1 MEYRDIL
8 YETDERLAFI
18 TLNRPEKLNALSNNL
33 RAEIM
38 DAMREAEHDPEVGV
52 IILKA
57 AGRSFSAGYDLSPS
71 RTAKD
76 DEYVDPRS
84 KMPPTGTTH
93 PGRDQWARHVV
104 MTNWT
109 IWELAKPVIAQ
120 IQGYCLAGG
129 TELATIC
136 DFRIVAEDAN
146 IGYPPVRAMTTM
158 DMVWSPWHLPPAIA
172 REFAFVGD
180 NISGTKMAQYGWAN
194 YAVPIEDLDEFTIKF
209 ARRMGYIDNEM
220 LMFTKRAVNR
230 QYEAMGIREG
240 LAAGTEI
247 QALSARRDAASE
259 WGRRVRDDGLKSA
272 LEWRDGPFR
281 DFRGVYDSAPKERA
295 VAGMDK
301 SGKKD
306 S

>member
-172 REFAFVGD
+172 
-180 NISGTKMAQYGWAN
+180 
-194 YAVPIEDLDEFTIKF
+194 
-209 ARRMGYIDNEM
+209 
-220 LMFTKRAVNR
+220 
-230 QYEAMGIREG
+230 
-240 LAAGTEI
+240 
-247 QALSARRDAASE
+247 
-259 WGRRVRDDGLKSA
+259 
-272 LEWRDGPFR
+272 
-281 DFRGVYDSAPKERA
+281 
-295 VAGMDK
+295 
-301 SGKKD
+301 
-306 S
+306 

>member
-1 MEYRDIL
+1 M
-8 YETDERLAFI
+8 
-18 TLNRPEKLNALSNNL
+18 
-33 RAEIM
+33 
-38 DAMREAEHDPEVGV
+38 
-52 IILKA
+52 
-57 AGRSFSAGYDLSPS
+57 
-71 RTAKD
+71 
-76 DEYVDPRS
+76 DPRS

-247 QALSARRDAASE
+247 QALSARRDEIGRASCRE
-259 WGRRVRDDGLKSA
+259 RV
-272 LEWRDGPFR
+272 
-281 DFRGVYDSAPKERA
+281 
-295 VAGMDK
+295 
-301 SGKKD
+301 
-306 S
+306 